1 VAYFYLVLTVKL
13 IAVVWLLVETFV
25 FTVKVA
31 ALLASQVIIL
41 IALLAQQVYF
51 YILEFAI
58 LIVQLDYM
66 LMGLLA
72 LAYLAWL
79 LVLHVLR
86 IIHAFLA

>member
-79 LVLHVLR
+79 LVWHVLR